1 VWRRCGERSRPPI
14 CVIVRSVFNSL
25 RSFAGG
31 APAHGWM
38 LHCMPSRY
46 IPCVACVQSR
56 CARACLPVSPRA
68 EPLRPYSGLRR
79 GAAGRTVGPYLVRTV
94 LIWYRNQTRV
104 IAARLDSNWTGG
116 VAVASQKCAKA
127 RASLAPSIPVL
138 LRITLIKVSAIWYCN
153 RLRTTVRR
161 FISQRRG

>member
-1 VWRRCGERSRPPI
+1 
-14 CVIVRSVFNSL
+14 
-25 RSFAGG
+25 
-31 APAHGWM
+31 M
-38 LHCMPSRY
+38 
-46 IPCVACVQSR
+46 
-56 CARACLPVSPRA
+56 
-68 EPLRPYSGLRR
+68 
-79 GAAGRTVGPYLVRTV
+79 
-94 LIWYRNQTRV
+94 

-161 FISQRRG
+161 FITQGGRATCRGLGVRGRVCYRVFKSLGGVVIRIRILNMYRDVSCVYPEGYMYP